1 MQWATRTFPPDGW
14 HHVQDQFEEEY
25 EGAGCPP
32 DMMLVYVELPDF
44 RMQIYVGLPSPERLE
59 AYVEFDPCPQPP
71 SSRRPK
77 LLMGDLEEHARLF
90 EPHRPRF
97 ERDS

>member
-1 MQWATRTFPPDGW
+1 MHWATRIFPPNGW

-25 EGAGCPP
+25 ERAGCPP

-44 RMQIYVGLPSPERLE
+44 RMQIYVGLPGSERLE
-59 AYVEFDPCPQPP
+59 AFAEFDPCPQPP
-71 SSRRPK
+71 PSGRPK
-77 LLMGDLEEHARLF
+77 LLMGDLEEHNRLF